1 MGMSQTPVPGHGDG
15 DPAAKPG
22 SARRPSMLRSVLSFS
37 SMTMISRV
45 FGLLR
50 DMVISR
56 VFGVSAAT
64 DAFWVAFRI
73 PNFMRR
79 LFAEGSFT
87 TAFVPVFTEIKEKRS
102 HEDLKGLVSRTA
114 GSLGAVLVVIVG
126 LGIVFAPQVATVFSP
141 GAIDNQAKFDLTVH
155 LLRLTFPFIL
165 FVSLTAL
172 AGGALNSFHRFAMPA
187 LVPVLLNLSMIG
199 CALWLAPRMG
209 PKPVPP
215 HLDMRIVA
223 LGWAILVGG
232 IVQLLCL
239 LPDMAKL
246 DLLAWPRI
254 GFGHPDVRKVM
265 RLMVPTLF
273 GSSIAQVNLLL
284 DTVIASLLY
293 VGSQSWLSQ
302 ADRFLELP
310 LGVFGIALGTVILP
324 TLARH
329 HVNTDRD
336 GFSKSLDWGLRTT
349 LMIAV
354 PAMLGL
360 MFLSVPLVA
369 TLFQYGSYTPF
380 DTQMA
385 ALSVFGLSFGLPAFA
400 LVKVVLPAF
409 YARQDTKT
417 PVKAGVAS
425 LIANMFFNFL
435 FLGVL
440 WLAVVHRLWTPSG
453 APDLT
458 AAIASS
464 QSASLATVFSKL
476 PGLHFALGM
485 ASAVASYLNLM
496 LLWHWLRKAGVF
508 QRQPGWAR
516 FMVRLLTACAAMVAV
531 LVAGLHWGPDFTAV
545 PAVTRIAWLSGLT
558 IAGAVV
564 YVAAML
570 ALGFRP
576 RELREH

>member
-1 MGMSQTPVPGHGDG
+1 
-15 DPAAKPG
+15 
-22 SARRPSMLRSVLSFS
+22 MLRSVASFS
-37 SMTMISRV
+37 SMTMVSRV

-50 DMVISR
+50 DMIISR

-102 HEDLKGLVSRTA
+102 HADLKALVSRTA

-126 LGIVFAPQVATVFSP
+126 LGIVFAPQVAMVFSP
-141 GAIDNQAKFDLTVH
+141 GAIDSPDKFQLTVQ

-172 AGGALNSFHRFAMPA
+172 AGGALNSFHRFGMPA

-199 CALWLAPRMG
+199 CALWLAPKLG
-209 PKPVPP
+209 PPP
-215 HLDMRIVA
+215 LPHRLDTRILA

-232 IVQLLCL
+232 IIQLLCL
-239 LPDMAKL
+239 LPQMAKL
-246 DLLAWPRI
+246 DLLDWPRW

-329 HVNTDRD
+329 HVNTDRA

-349 LMIAV
+349 LMIAA

-369 TLFQYGSYTPF
+369 TLFQYGNYTPF

-409 YARQDTKT
+409 YARQDTRT

-425 LIANMFFNFL
+425 LVANMFFNFL

-440 WLAVVHRLWTPSG
+440 WFAVVHHLWAPTG
-453 APDLT
+453 APHLT
-458 AAIASS
+458 AAIAGA
-464 QSASLATVFSKL
+464 QSGSLAAAFSKL

-496 LLWHWLRKAGVF
+496 LLWHWLRKAGVYE
-508 QRQPGWAR
+508 RQPGWAR
-516 FMVRLLTACAAMVAV
+516 FLLRLLAACAVMVCA
-531 LVAGLHWGPDFTAV
+531 LLLGLRWGPDFTAV
-545 PAVTRIAWLSGLT
+545 GAVTRILWLAGLT
-558 IAGAVV
+558 VAGAVT
-564 YVAAML
+564 YGMAML

>member
-1 MGMSQTPVPGHGDG
+1 
-15 DPAAKPG
+15 
-22 SARRPSMLRSVLSFS
+22 MLRSVASFS

-102 HEDLKGLVSRTA
+102 HSDLKELVARTA
-114 GSLGAVLVVIVG
+114 GSLGAVLLVVVG

-141 GAIDNQAKFDLTVH
+141 GAIAHPDKFELTVK

-165 FVSLTAL
+165 FVSMTAL
-172 AGGALNSFHRFAMPA
+172 AGGALNSFHRFGMPA
-187 LVPVLLNLSMIG
+187 LVPVLLNICMITFS
-199 CALWLAPRMG
+199 LWLAPR
-209 PKPVPP
+209 
-215 HLDMRIVA
+215 LDTPILA
-223 LGWAILVGG
+223 LGWAILFGG
-232 IVQLLCL
+232 IIQLLCL

-246 DLLAWPRI
+246 DLLAWPRL

-360 MFLSVPLVA
+360 MFLCVPLVA
-369 TLFQYGSYTPF
+369 TLFQYGHYTPF

-409 YARQDTKT
+409 YARQDTRT

-425 LIANMFFNFL
+425 LIANMVFNFL

-440 WLAVVHRLWTPSG
+440 WFAVIRHLWVPAG

-458 AAIASS
+458 AAIAAA
-464 QSASLATVFSKL
+464 QSGSLFTGFAKL

-496 LLWHWLRKAGVF
+496 LLWHWLRKAGVYE
-508 QRQPGWAR
+508 RQPGWAR
-516 FMVRLLTACAAMVAV
+516 FLLRLALACAAMVGML
-531 LVAGLHWGPDFTAV
+531 LVGLHWGPDFTAV
-545 PAVTRIAWLSGLT
+545 RAMTRILWLAGLT

-564 YVAAML
+564 YGVAML
-570 ALGFRP
+570 GLGFRV
-576 RELREH
+576 RELHGH